1 MTRTS
6 PIPVGVALGTIGL
19 EGDAWLRAAALLAT
33 APIDRLWIWD
43 HLKGRGAPNVRRP
56 SQRGDLLIHIV
67 IEVPKKLSGDQR
79 KALEAY
85 AKASGEDQH

>member
-1 MTRTS
+1 
-6 PIPVGVALGTIGL
+6 
-19 EGDAWLRAAALLAT
+19 
-33 APIDRLWIWD
+33 
-43 HLKGRGAPNVRRP
+43 VRRP

-85 AKASGEDQH
+85 AKASGEDHH